1 MSGTENKNYRAVWVF
16 NFGKQ
21 GPVEVGYRG
30 TTEIACPPLPTFV
43 FENY

>member
-21 GPVEVGYRG
+21 GSVEVGYRG
-30 TTEIACPPLPTFV
+30 GTEIADAPFPSFV
-43 FENY
+43 FEKR